1 MSYVLIESQI
11 FYRQP
16 YLTQSISIL
25 SYGPCVFEF
34 FWRSENASMAAFA
47 PFRAHF
53 SKSQWFHAIHL
64 ESQWSVFERVYSC
77 KVQIFWKIHDQKCS
91 FSLKPKKMLIGIL
104 KWYSRKT
111 FPLGQLTWIVEFDVG
126 MITFI
131 AHFWKRKLDLIR
143 QQNISTG
150 IDQYLFLAGSF
161 VFFRHYDLTHT
172 ALIRDF
178 FHVCQRNWARGRT
191 GYMLKLATTQKSR
204 LAAQMTSAV
213 HAKNHVEKKKYA
225 CEETIRIKFLR
236 V

>member
-1 MSYVLIESQI
+1 MAL
-11 FYRQP
+11 
-16 YLTQSISIL
+16 
-25 SYGPCVFEF
+25 VFLNF
-34 FWRSENASMAAFA
+34 SDGVKTRPWQHLPRFARTFQRANDFMPFIWKASEV
-47 PFRAHF
+47 P
-53 SKSQWFHAIHL
+53 
-64 ESQWSVFERVYSC
+64 VFERVYSC

-104 KWYSRKT
+104 KWFSRKT

-161 VFFRHYDLTHT
+161 VFFRHNDLTHT
-172 ALIRDF
+172 ALIQDF
-178 FHVCQRNWARGRT
+178 FHVCQRNWARDRT

-213 HAKNHVEKKKYA
+213 HAKNHVEKKKL
-225 CEETIRIKFLR
+225 CLQGNDTN
-236 V
+236 

>member
-1 MSYVLIESQI
+1 MSCVLIESQI

-47 PFRAHF
+47 PFRVHF

-64 ESQWSVFERVYSC
+64 ESQWSVFERVY
-77 KVQIFWKIHDQKCS
+77 WKIHDQKCS

-143 QQNISTG
+143 QQNVSTR
-150 IDQYLFLAGSF
+150 IDQYVFLAGSF
-161 VFFRHYDLTHT
+161 VFFRHYDSYGPHSGLFPCLSKKLGAGPYGLYAKISHYSKVTISG
-172 ALIRDF
+172 ANDF
-178 FHVCQRNWARGRT
+178 SRT
-191 GYMLKLATTQKSR
+191 
-204 LAAQMTSAV
+204 
-213 HAKNHVEKKKYA
+213 
-225 CEETIRIKFLR
+225 C
-236 V
+236 

>member
-64 ESQWSVFERVYSC
+64 ESQWSVFEQVYSC

-143 QQNISTG
+143 QQNISTR

-172 ALIRDF
+172 ALIRGLFPCLSKKLGAGPYGLYAKISHYSKVTISGANDF
-178 FHVCQRNWARGRT
+178 SRT
-191 GYMLKLATTQKSR
+191 
-204 LAAQMTSAV
+204 
-213 HAKNHVEKKKYA
+213 
-225 CEETIRIKFLR
+225 C
-236 V
+236 